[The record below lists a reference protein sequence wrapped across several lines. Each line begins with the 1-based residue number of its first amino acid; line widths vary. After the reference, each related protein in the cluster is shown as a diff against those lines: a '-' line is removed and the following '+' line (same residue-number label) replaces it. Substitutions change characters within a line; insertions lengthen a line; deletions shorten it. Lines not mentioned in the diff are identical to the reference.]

1 LGHVLWG
8 SFYTLTEWGRG
19 FQVDF
24 KTQSSGVQER
34 RQHRRD
40 FSPVSVLPA
49 ANKDDG
55 YQVLSR
61 KSCH

>member
-1 LGHVLWG
+1 
-8 SFYTLTEWGRG
+8 
-19 FQVDF
+19 VDF

-40 FSPVSVLPA
+40 LSPVSVLPA